1 MYITCQQCSTIF
13 RLDESL
19 LKPTGSKVRCCQCKN
34 VFVEY
39 PPSVEADESALTG
52 AAAFQN
58 GSEQPSKAAVDQELE
73 GIDLDEL
80 DAILEQSD
88 LTESDPEDDLALQTP
103 EPGDDALADFNE
115 ADLEMDFS
123 LDVEPE
129 IEPPVGAS
137 DATSEEE
144 IDNLDLDLDMDM
156 DFDLEA
162 AGDGDDAAAV
172 VPETAPEDSGALS
185 EELELD
191 LEDVGDTDFTL
202 ETDAAEEPEAV
213 GSTAPAS
220 EEPDLTDLDLDF
232 DDAPIEAEPAVKD
245 QELSLE
251 EDDGLSLDMDE
262 GDELPAEAAEQ
273 ADDFDLKE
281 LDDMLGATDDTG
293 KVSAGKE
300 REMIDEDAEL
310 SLDEAP
316 AEKLEAADE
325 PALDVELPE
334 DEDDLDLSELD
345 AMLDVDEGQPALD
358 QGELELEPA
367 SDDDMELELEDLDF
381 ELDAEFED
389 KPVAQT
395 SEVKN
400 DAASVQDPVDTA
412 AAQDE
417 ELDLADIEQMLEDDD
432 EVLDTQQLEAD
443 FLGLDGE
450 GGEKWAKGDA
460 PELDIDDTDE
470 IDLGE
475 IEAAIDMADKDAATG
490 GIEMEELTDE
500 ELSLDESSAPDDGLE
515 IELEEDLE
523 LELEN
528 GDSEPDAEAVQMPEL
543 EDDDEFDLSDL
554 DMDMDQ
560 DQDTQ
565 ESAEVIDAGDIEL
578 EFQIEEDEPGAP
590 YEMDQAADT
599 TALEAEEEFTVEKTV
614 PASSLETGSGGA
626 AKPVKAKKSTSK
638 GLLFFF
644 ILVLLG
650 GAGYVYY
657 AVTYQGLEIP
667 YVSQYLNPQAKDPSG
682 ILKLTTTDINSKFV
696 ETENSGRLFV
706 IEGKVRNGYSAS
718 RKMIRLQ
725 GKLFTKGKVLAKSEF
740 AYAGVDVS
748 DTELAHLSVTDIK
761 KRLNSGIAQGGSTNV
776 TPGSTAKFIIVF
788 SELPDDLDE
797 FAIEVISSMPAK

>member
-58 GSEQPSKAAVDQELE
+58 SSDQPSKAAVDQELE

-88 LTESDPEDDLALQTP
+88 LTASDPEDDIALQTP
-103 EPGDDALADFNE
+103 EPGDDVLADFNE
-115 ADLEMDFS
+115 ADLDMDFS
-123 LDVEPE
+123 LEVEPD

-137 DATSEEE
+137 DATSEEG
-144 IDNLDLDLDMDM
+144 IDDLDLDMD
-156 DFDLEA
+156 FDLDA
-162 AGDGDDAAAV
+162 TDDGDDAVAV
-172 VPETAPEDSGALS
+172 APEIALEDSGTSS

-191 LEDVGDTDFTL
+191 LEDIGDTDFTL
-202 ETDAAEEPEAV
+202 ETDAAEQPEAV

-232 DDAPIEAEPAVKD
+232 EDASIEAEPAAQD

-262 GDELPAEAAEQ
+262 GDELSAETAEET
-273 ADDFDLKE
+273 DDFDLKE
-281 LDDMLGATDDTG
+281 LDDMLGATDDLG
-293 KVSAGKE
+293 KVSSGKA
-300 REMIDEDAEL
+300 RELIDEDSEL

-316 AEKLEAADE
+316 AQRPEAAQE
-325 PALDVELPE
+325 PTLDVETPE
-334 DEDDLDLSELD
+334 DEEDLDLSELD
-345 AMLDVDEGQPALD
+345 AMLDVDEGQPELD
-358 QGELELEPA
+358 EGELELEPV
-367 SDDDMELELEDLDF
+367 SDDDMDLELEDLDF

-389 KPVAQT
+389 KPVAQS

-400 DAASVQDPVDTA
+400 DATSVQNKEDTA

-417 ELDLADIEQMLEDDD
+417 EIDLTDIEQMLEDDD

-450 GGEKWAKGDA
+450 GGEKWAKGEA
-460 PELDIDDTDE
+460 PELDIDNTDE

-475 IEAAIDMADKDAATG
+475 IEAAIDMADKEDATG
-490 GIEMEELTDE
+490 GIEMKELTDE
-500 ELSLDESSAPDDGLE
+500 ELSLDDSSSPDDGLE

-523 LELEN
+523 LELELEN
-528 GDSEPDAEAVQMPEL
+528 GESEPDAEAVQML
-543 EDDDEFDLSDL
+543 EEDDEFDLSDL

-560 DQDTQ
+560 DQDTK
-565 ESAEVIDAGDIEL
+565 ENTEVIDAGDIEL

-590 YEMDQAADT
+590 NEMDQGADT
-599 TALEAEEEFTVEKTV
+599 VALEAEEEFTVEKTV
-614 PASSLETGSGGA
+614 PASSLETGSDSA
-626 AKPVKAKKSTSK
+626 ARPAKAKKSTSK

-644 ILVLLG
+644 ILILLG

-667 YVSQYLNPQAKDPSG
+667 YVSQYLKPQAKDPAG
-682 ILKLTTTDINSKFV
+682 ILKLTTTDINSKFI
-696 ETENSGRLFV
+696 ETENSDRLFV
-706 IEGKVRNGYSAS
+706 IEGKVHNGYSAS

-748 DTELAHLSVTDIK
+748 DTELAHLPVTDIK

-776 TPGSTAKFIIVF
+776 MPGSTAKFIIVF